1 MAKFVAKRFV
11 YMIITLFLVF
21 TATFFLLASIPGNAL
36 TMKIHKLPAQAQE
49 RIMQKY
55 GYDKPA
61 GERYLLTLKNVVTKG
76 DFGESIAKSGDT
88 LGSILQKRL
97 PPTVRLNIQQMI
109 VGVTLGL
116 ILGIIAAMK
125 RAKAPDFIILIF
137 CMFMTSVPSLVIAL
151 ILQLTM
157 TGPDSLFNL
166 PIIGWPKGKDLWFGG
181 WKFTILPTF
190 AGALFYVAGYA
201 RTTKIA
207 MLDSIYQECTTTAR
221 AIGMSETQV
230 MLHHVVRNSFIPIVT
245 FLPGTIAGMLSG
257 SLFIERVFSVPGIGS
272 YYVEC
277 ITQRDVPMVLGFTV
291 FYSAITIVSIFVSDV
306 LYGIV
311 DPRIKL
317 VSGSSR

>member
-1 MAKFVAKRFV
+1 MAKFVAKRFA
-11 YMIITLFLVF
+11 YMLITLFLVF

-36 TMKIHKLPAQAQE
+36 TMKIHKLPQQAQE

-55 GYDKPA
+55 GYDKSA
-61 GERYLLTLKNVVTKG
+61 GERYIITLTNVVTKG

-88 LGSILQKRL
+88 MGSILKKRL
-97 PPTVRLNIQQMI
+97 PPTVRLNIQQMV

-151 ILQLTM
+151 ILQLSM
-157 TGPDSLFNL
+157 AGDAGLLHL
-166 PIIGWPKGKDLWFGG
+166 PIIGWPKGKNLWFGG
-181 WKFTILPTF
+181 WNMTILPTF

-230 MLHHVVRNSFIPIVT
+230 VLHHVVRNSFIPIVT
-245 FLPGTIAGMLSG
+245 FLPGTIAGVLSG
-257 SLFIERVFSVPGIGS
+257 SLFIERVFSIPGIGS
-272 YYVEC
+272 YYVDC
-277 ITQRDVPMVLGFTV
+277 ITQRDVPMVLGFTM

-311 DPRIKL
+311 DPRIKIT
-317 VSGSSR
+317 GAKSR

>member
-11 YMIITLFLVF
+11 YMLITLFLVF

-36 TMKIHKLPAQAQE
+36 TMKIHKLPQQAQE
-49 RIMQKY
+49 RVMKKY
-55 GYDKPA
+55 GYDKSA
-61 GERYLLTLKNVVTKG
+61 GERYIITLTNVVTKG

-88 LGSILQKRL
+88 MGSILEKRL
-97 PPTVRLNIQQMI
+97 PPTIRLNIQQII
-109 VGVTLGL
+109 VGVTLG
-116 ILGIIAAMK
+116 ILLGVIAAMK
-125 RAKAPDFIILIF
+125 RGKAPDFIILIF

-151 ILQLTM
+151 ILQLTL
-157 TGPDSLFNL
+157 TGDNGLLHL
-166 PIIGWPKGKDLWFGG
+166 PIIGWPKGKNLWFGG
-181 WKFTILPTF
+181 WNMTILPTF

-230 MLHHVVRNSFIPIVT
+230 VLHHVVRNSFIPIVT
-245 FLPGTIAGMLSG
+245 FLPGTIAGVLSG
-257 SLFIERVFSVPGIGS
+257 SLFIERVFSIPGIGS
-272 YYVEC
+272 YYVNC
-277 ITQRDVPMVLGFTV
+277 ITQRDVPMVLGFTM

-311 DPRIKL
+311 DPRIKIT
-317 VSGSSR
+317 GAKSR